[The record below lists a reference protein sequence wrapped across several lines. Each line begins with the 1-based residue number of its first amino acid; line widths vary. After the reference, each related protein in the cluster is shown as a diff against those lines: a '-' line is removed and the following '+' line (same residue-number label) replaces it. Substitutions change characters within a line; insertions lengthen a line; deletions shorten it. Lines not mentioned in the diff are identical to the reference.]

1 MTTDRARLLFE
12 ASPTATLML
21 TREGTVAELN
31 QAARKTF
38 AMGPD
43 RMVGRPILAT
53 VVPDDRD
60 RVRELFLRV
69 LQGQRREW
77 TTRFKRGDAA
87 TRVQWVRAIPLDGDG
102 GVQGILMH
110 TRDITDSREG
120 RPETL
125 QLQTLLENLPGQF
138 TAVLDVEGRI
148 RYSSGLSRTH
158 FRNDIDA
165 VGLPYTE
172 LLERRGELE
181 EPMSA
186 LLETVR
192 GGGHWAGMHWHR
204 RVDGTSFP
212 VRTFAS
218 PYLEP
223 RSGRVLGVLL
233 AGRDLGAEH
242 KWRQRAERAQ
252 RLASVGEFVSDVAA
266 RIDVGVAHLRET
278 LAGSP
283 IGTDAAVE
291 LRRLGALAGS
301 IADFASPGS
310 ATHQRVSLA
319 DVAEEA
325 LARLAVKIGPSGVS
339 VQVDAPE
346 GAAEVMGDRD
356 QLTRV
361 VAALVENAVEEAA
374 PSGAGVVRISF
385 ASGSTGG
392 VLRVANSGGA
402 DAAEALHRAFEPFF
416 STKEGRAGLGL
427 TMARSV
433 VQSHGGRIWSEVD
446 AEGWVVFSIHLPSD
460 GMEAAK
466 RFRPTPLQL
475 SRTRTVLIVDDEAA
489 VRSGIRRFLEKV
501 GFEVREA
508 WSGRSALAQITAGE
522 PPEIVLT
529 DLRMS
534 DGSGH
539 WFVDQLSRD
548 FPDLLSRTVIVTGD
562 PDADDVAELV
572 HTTGCPVLSKPLEF
586 PHLLELL
593 DEVSV
598 RG

>member
-1 MTTDRARLLFE
+1 MKTDGARLLFE

-31 QAARKTF
+31 RAARKTF
-38 AMGPD
+38 AMGLD

-102 GVQGILMH
+102 GVQGILMY

-138 TAVLDVEGRI
+138 AVVLDAEGRI

-158 FRNDIDA
+158 FRNDIDS
-165 VGLPYTE
+165 VGLPYTD
-172 LLERRGELE
+172 LLERRGAVE
-181 EPMSA
+181 EPMSP
-186 LLETVR
+186 LLETVK
-192 GGGHWAGMHWHR
+192 GGGHWAGTHWHR

-233 AGRDLGAEH
+233 TGRDLGVEH

-252 RLASVGEFVSDVAA
+252 RLAAVGEFVADVAA
-266 RIDVGVAHLRET
+266 RIEEGVSDLREA
-278 LAGSP
+278 LAGNSMEMEE
-283 IGTDAAVE
+283 AVA
-291 LRRLGALAGS
+291 LRRLGSLAGS
-301 IADFASPGS
+301 IADFATPGS
-310 ATHQRVSLA
+310 ATHQRISLA

-325 LARLAVKIGPSGVS
+325 LARLAGKIGSCGVS
-339 VQVDAPE
+339 VQVDTPE
-346 GAAEVMGDRD
+346 VAAEVMADRD

-361 VAALVENAVEEAA
+361 VAALVENAVEES
-374 PSGAGVVRISF
+374 SGSDVGRVRISF
-385 ASGSTGG
+385 ASGATGG
-392 VLRVANSGGA
+392 VLRVANLGGA
-402 DAAEALHRAFEPFF
+402 GTPEALHRAFDPFF
-416 STKEGRAGLGL
+416 STKPGRAGLGL

-433 VQSHGGRIWSEVD
+433 VESHGGRIWSEVD
-446 AEGWVVFSIHLPSD
+446 AEGWVVFSIQLPFD

-489 VRSGIRRFLEKV
+489 VRSSIRRFLEKV

-562 PDADDVAELV
+562 PDADGVAELV
-572 HTTGCPVLSKPLEF
+572 RGTGCPVLSKPLEF
-586 PHLLELL
+586 PNLLELL
-593 DEVSV
+593 DEVAV
-598 RG
+598 RS